1 MSETPENTVPQ
12 SVAKPVLQPASQP
25 SLPDPWAGALPFTC
39 SVSLALPVPKF
50 KVRDLL
56 TLDRGS
62 IVETRWKEG
71 SHLPLLVNSK
81 QVGWV
86 EFEVAGDHVAVQVTE
101 LL

>member
-1 MSETPENTVPQ
+1 MPETPENTVPQ
-12 SVAKPVLQPASQP
+12 QPTVSQP

-39 SVSLALPVPKF
+39 SVTLDLPVPKF

-62 IVETRWKEG
+62 IMETHWKEG
-71 SHLPLLVNSK
+71 SHLPLLVNGK